1 MFRRIAY
8 LFNVFIRSSFFFW
21 FMVVL
26 GLLTALFGPRL
37 LLAQP
42 VTLTS
47 VDQWRS
53 VWEGLAPDRD
63 VSLGQIGRASCRERV
78 SISAV
83 GGGCEE
89 QARMRQDKECVHGYE
104 IAV

>member
-8 LFNVFIRSSFFFW
+8 LFNVFVRSSFFFW

-47 VDQWRS
+47 VDQWRA

-63 VSLGQIGRASCRERV
+63 VSLGRWEVEGSLSIREEGRLGEGCSDG
-78 SISAV
+78 V
-83 GGGCEE
+83 GGAGQERGLE
-89 QARMRQDKECVHGYE
+89 R
-104 IAV
+104 